1 MPTIVSERP
10 APLSSTLPSRVP
22 LPRPHSSPPLPLSGT
37 PGSSGHP
44 RLWDAEYA
52 AVRTGAW
59 FSRLPEPLQAAIL
72 AAAQVR
78 RVAASGVIAQRG
90 ASPTGWVGVAS
101 GALRLGTAL
110 SDGRSLTLDFV
121 GPGQWFGDVALVDGR
136 PLDLDVTAHVAS
148 VLVVVPK
155 AGLSELIERFDG
167 LGDALLQLN
176 CQRLRHMFRRFEELH
191 TLSLPQR
198 LARQV
203 LRLMHQFGRPVAEGV
218 RIELGLSQ
226 GDLASMACGSRQRV
240 NRSLRQMQAQGVL
253 QLGPSRMVVLDE
265 AGLEAVADGRMALVG
280 RRVDGAQ

>member
-1 MPTIVSERP
+1 MPTAVSDRP
-10 APLSSTLPSRVP
+10 ALAAPAQ
-22 LPRPHSSPPLPLSGT
+22 PRPAQPVPTGQ
-37 PGSSGHP
+37 GHA
-44 RLWDAEYA
+44 RLWDAENA
-52 AVRTGAW
+52 AVRRGAW
-59 FSRLPEPLQAAIL
+59 FAELPEPIQAAIF

-78 RVAASGVIAQRG
+78 RVPAGAVIAQRG
-90 ASPTGWVGVAS
+90 ALPASWVGVAS

-136 PLDLDVTAHVAS
+136 PLDLDVTAHVAC

-155 AGLSELIERFDG
+155 AGLNEMIERFDG
-167 LGDALLQLN
+167 LGDALLKLN

-191 TLSLPQR
+191 TQTLPQR

-218 RIELGLSQ
+218 CIQLGLSQ

-253 QLGPSRMVVLDE
+253 QLGPSRIVVLDA
-265 AGLEAVADGRMALVG
+265 AGLEGLADGRLALIE
-280 RRVDGAQ
+280 RPSAAPD